1 MKMSLKITGDRALA
15 IAWVVAF
22 TSSLIVLFIGEV
34 LGQLPCLLCW
44 YQRVFM
50 FPLPII
56 IGLGLWWNDRNIGR
70 YSFAIALCGAA
81 VALWHTAIYTGL
93 ISEAIQPCTASGP
106 SCTDSNQVILGTPI
120 PALSLFSFTII
131 AILSGLSLKD
141 QLHE

>member
-1 MKMSLKITGDRALA
+1 MSLKVTGDKALA
-15 IAWVVAF
+15 TAWCVAF
-22 TSSLIVLFIGEV
+22 ASSLTVLFIGEV

-70 YSFAIALCGAA
+70 YSLALCLCGAA
-81 VALWHTAIYTGL
+81 VALWHTAIYFGV
-93 ISEAIQPCTASGP
+93 IPESIQPCKASGP
-106 SCTDSNQVILGTPI
+106 SCTGSNQVILGTPI

-141 QLHE
+141 QFHE